1 MCNLYLKDGLSTV
14 ILPDEKQGTTA
25 RRLCLFLLDVVR
37 QLLGCTISVLLIH
50 PHAADEYQGSCSMK
64 MKCELAYSWNL
75 SLSCGDQ
82 VEHSQESKFTATCTD
97 RSTGLPNPDE
107 DFQFVVPNSVLADD
121 DKENAIKECHSRQ
134 GLLLEQGVI

>member
-1 MCNLYLKDGLSTV
+1 
-14 ILPDEKQGTTA
+14 
-25 RRLCLFLLDVVR
+25 
-37 QLLGCTISVLLIH
+37 
-50 PHAADEYQGSCSMK
+50 MK
-64 MKCELAYSWNL
+64 MKCELTHSWNL

-121 DKENAIKECHSRQ
+121 DKEKTIKVGFRIANNS
-134 GLLLEQGVI
+134 